1 MNAHALTRPGPV
13 QLSAAA
19 AATGTDLPKGRARAL
34 PAFLIAALVVGAF
47 TAFAPGIF
55 NDGDTWMHIAAG
67 DAMLRSG
74 AVLHA
79 DPFSYTF
86 LGKPWQAHEWLSEV
100 LMAAAWRLGGWA
112 GVALL
117 FAAAAGALAGLLTR
131 HVGRWLSGVPLA
143 AVVVLALGCL
153 APALLARPHLLA
165 LPLMEM
171 WTAELVM
178 ARANRRGPSWIRLAP
193 LMVVWANLH
202 GSFVFGLG
210 LLGAFGLESAW
221 RNRREGF
228 RALLPWAWFCP
239 LMLTAAVVSPHG
251 LANLTFPLRLT
262 SMTTLAG
269 IGEWG
274 PVDFDRNPY
283 FEAALLGLV
292 LVLGWRGVRAP
303 VFSLLVVLIIAHLA
317 LHHARH
323 VQLFAIV
330 APLLLAESL
339 GATFS
344 GGARA
349 PQRWAPW
356 PIAAAVALSA
366 LIAAGRIAAASGPP
380 DSASAPAAA
389 LAHVPADLRARPV
402 FNAYRF
408 GGFLIFSGV
417 RPYID
422 SRAEV
427 YGDAFRNRFL
437 ILQGGDACA
446 FAAEAAGR
454 VFAWTILEP
463 TSPLIPM
470 LDRSPD
476 WRRLYA
482 DDRAVVHVHRG
493 NRWKGSPSGCG
504 RRYRGASE

>member
-1 MNAHALTRPGPV
+1 VIDQRGAVRLTTTAVDPDRTPPWI
-13 QLSAAA
+13 
-19 AATGTDLPKGRARAL
+19 LP
-34 PAFLIAALVVGAF
+34 PFLIAAVLVGAF

-67 DAMLRSG
+67 DLMLRSG
-74 AVLHA
+74 AVVHT

-100 LMAAAWRLGGWA
+100 LMALAWRLAGWT

-117 FAAAAGALAGLLTR
+117 FATAAGAMAGLLTR
-131 HVGRWLSGVPLA
+131 HVGRWLGGVPLA
-143 AVVVLALGCL
+143 VVVVLSLGCL

-165 LPLMEM
+165 LPLLEM

-178 ARANRRGPSWIRLAP
+178 ARADGRPPSWIRLAP
-193 LMVVWANLH
+193 IMVAWANIH

-221 RNRREGF
+221 RNRSEGV
-228 RALLPWAWFCP
+228 RALLPWAWPVP
-239 LMLTAAVVSPHG
+239 LMLVATVVSPHG

-269 IGEWG
+269 IGEWA
-274 PVDFDRNPY
+274 PLDFDRNPF
-283 FEAALLGLV
+283 FEVALLGLV
-292 LVLGWRGVRAP
+292 LVLGWRGVRVP
-303 VFSLLVVLIIAHLA
+303 VFSLLLVLLVAHLT

-330 APLLLAESL
+330 APLLLAEPL
-339 GATFS
+339 GAVFKGKTATPGR
-344 GGARA
+344 GG
-349 PQRWAPW
+349 PW
-356 PIAAAVALSA
+356 PIAAAAALAAVVAV
-366 LIAAGRIAAASGPP
+366 GRIAVASGSP
-380 DSASAPAAA
+380 DSASAPSVA
-389 LAHVPADLRARPV
+389 LAHVPPSLKERPV

-437 ILQGGDACA
+437 ALQGGDACA
-446 FAAEAAGR
+446 FAAEAAKRG
-454 VFAWTILEP
+454 FAWTILEP
-463 TSPLIPM
+463 ASPLIPA

-482 DDRAVVHVHRG
+482 DSHAIVHVHQGGAWTR
-493 NRWKGSPSGCG
+493 PPGCSAEQNSMTG
-504 RRYRGASE
+504 TP